1 MYKHILIPTDGS
13 ETAQLAVDQGIAFAK
28 EVGARITALSVY
40 PPYDYLALTDEL
52 VPESEAE
59 NAEKAKEYALK
70 LLASVAELATAKGVM
85 CQTVVAESEHPS
97 DEIIKT
103 ATDHHCD
110 LIAMSSH
117 GRRGLSGLFIGSETQ
132 KVMTHTTIPMLV
144 FR

>member
-13 ETAQLAVDQGIAFAK
+13 ETAQIAVDQGIEFAR
-28 EVGARITALSVY
+28 EIGARITALSVY

-52 VPESEAE
+52 IPESEAE
-59 NAEKAKEYALK
+59 NAKHAKDYALK
-70 LLASVAELATAKGVM
+70 MLASVASLATAKGVP
-85 CQTVVAESEHPS
+85 CQMITAESEHPF
-97 DEIIKT
+97 DEIVK
-103 ATDHHCD
+103 AAMEHDCD

-117 GRRGLSGLFIGSETQ
+117 GRRGVSGLFIGSETQ